1 MVDAGSGVFKA
12 IARKRNPINGSVGL
26 PKGLS
31 MTNEDSQKAGQAA
44 IDMTLNALG
53 VWSKGAQAI
62 ATEVIDYAKKS
73 AESSAQAWEK
83 LVGAKSLESAFEVQ
97 SQYARS
103 AYQEFV
109 AETAKLSE
117 LYVEFARE
125 AYAPLR
131 TAFSAPSARA

>member
-1 MVDAGSGVFKA
+1 MIDAGSGVFKA
-12 IARKRNPINGSVGL
+12 RAENVSPINRSGSL
-26 PKGLS
+26 PKGFS
-31 MTNEDSQKAGQAA
+31 MTNEDSQKAGQATM
-44 IDMTLNALG
+44 DMTLNAFG

-97 SQYARS
+97 SQYAQS
-103 AYQEFV
+103 AYQDFV

-131 TAFSAPSARA
+131 TAFTAPSART

>member
-12 IARKRNPINGSVGL
+12 IARKRSPINESVRS

-31 MTNEDSQKAGQAA
+31 MTNEDSQQAGKAAM
-44 IDMTLNALG
+44 DMTLNAFG

-83 LVGAKSLESAFEVQ
+83 LAGAKNLESVFEVQ

-103 AYQEFV
+103 AYEEFV

-131 TAFSAPSARA
+131 SAFGEPSSRT

>member
-1 MVDAGSGVFKA
+1 
-12 IARKRNPINGSVGL
+12 
-26 PKGLS
+26 
-31 MTNEDSQKAGQAA
+31 MTNQDTEKAGKAA

-62 ATEVIDYAKKS
+62 AIEVIDYTKKS

-103 AYQEFV
+103 AYQDFV

-131 TAFSAPSARA
+131 TAFSGPSAQT

>member
-1 MVDAGSGVFKA
+1 
-12 IARKRNPINGSVGL
+12 
-26 PKGLS
+26 
-31 MTNEDSQKAGQAA
+31 MTNEDTQKAGQAA
-44 IDMTLNALG
+44 MDMTLNALG

-62 ATEVIDYAKKS
+62 TAEVIGYAKKS

-83 LVGAKSLESAFEVQ
+83 LAGAKSLESAFEVQ
-97 SQYARS
+97 SQYARL

-131 TAFSAPSARA
+131 TTFGEPSARS

>member
-1 MVDAGSGVFKA
+1 LTPEAAFSRQSRENV
-12 IARKRNPINGSVGL
+12 NPFNGSVGA

-44 IDMTLNALG
+44 IDMGLNTLG

-62 ATEVIDYAKKS
+62 ANEVIDYAKKS

-83 LVGAKSLESAFEVQ
+83 LASAKSLESAFEVQ

-131 TAFSAPSARA
+131 TAFSEPSVRT

>member
-1 MVDAGSGVFKA
+1 
-12 IARKRNPINGSVGL
+12 
-26 PKGLS
+26 
-31 MTNEDSQKAGQAA
+31 MTHEDTQKAGQAA
-44 IDMTLNALG
+44 MDMTLNALG

-103 AYQEFV
+103 AYEDFV
-109 AETAKLSE
+109 AETAKLGE

-131 TAFSAPSARA
+131 TAFEEPSSRA

>member
-1 MVDAGSGVFKA
+1 
-12 IARKRNPINGSVGL
+12 
-26 PKGLS
+26 
-31 MTNEDSQKAGQAA
+31 MTKEDTQKAGQAA
-44 IDMTLNALG
+44 MDLSLNALG
-53 VWSKGAQAI
+53 VWTKGAQAI

-83 LVGAKSLESAFEVQ
+83 LVGAKSLENAFEVQ

-103 AYQEFV
+103 AYEEFV

-125 AYAPLR
+125 AYAPLQ
-131 TAFSAPSARA
+131 TAFGEPSARR

>member
-1 MVDAGSGVFKA
+1 
-12 IARKRNPINGSVGL
+12 
-26 PKGLS
+26 
-31 MTNEDSQKAGQAA
+31 MTNEDSQKAGKAA
-44 IDMTLNALG
+44 MDMSLSAFG

-62 ATEVIDYAKKS
+62 AVEVIDYAKKS

-83 LVGAKSLESAFEVQ
+83 LVGAKSLESALEVQ
-97 SQYARS
+97 TQYARS
-103 AYQEFV
+103 AYEDFV

-131 TAFSAPSARA
+131 TAFGEPYGRT

>member
-1 MVDAGSGVFKA
+1 
-12 IARKRNPINGSVGL
+12 
-26 PKGLS
+26 
-31 MTNEDSQKAGQAA
+31 MTHEDTQKAGQAA
-44 IDMTLNALG
+44 MDMTLNALG

-62 ATEVIDYAKKS
+62 TTEVIDYAKKS

-103 AYQEFV
+103 AYEDFV
-109 AETAKLSE
+109 AETARLGD

-131 TAFSAPSARA
+131 TAFEAPSSRA

>member
-1 MVDAGSGVFKA
+1 M
-12 IARKRNPINGSVGL
+12 I
-26 PKGLS
+26 
-31 MTNEDSQKAGQAA
+31 NEDSQKAGQAA

-83 LVGAKSLESAFEVQ
+83 LAGAKSLESAFEVQ

-117 LYVEFARE
+117 LYVEFATE

-131 TAFSAPSARA
+131 AAFSAPSARA

>member
-1 MVDAGSGVFKA
+1 
-12 IARKRNPINGSVGL
+12 
-26 PKGLS
+26 

-44 IDMTLNALG
+44 IDMGLNTLG

-62 ATEVIDYAKKS
+62 ANEVIDYAKKS

-83 LVGAKSLESAFEVQ
+83 LASAKSLESAFEVQ

-131 TAFSAPSARA
+131 TAFSEPSVRT

>member
-1 MVDAGSGVFKA
+1 
-12 IARKRNPINGSVGL
+12 
-26 PKGLS
+26 
-31 MTNEDSQKAGQAA
+31 MTNEDPQKAGQAA
-44 IDMTLNALG
+44 MDMTLNALG

-62 ATEVIDYAKKS
+62 AVEVVDYARKS

-83 LVGAKSLESAFEVQ
+83 LVGAKSLDSALAVQ

-103 AYQEFV
+103 AYEEFI
-109 AETAKLSE
+109 AETAKLGE

-131 TAFSAPSARA
+131 TAFNEPSART

>member
-1 MVDAGSGVFKA
+1 MLDAGSGVFKA
-12 IARKRNPINGSVGL
+12 SGQNASLFNRAASQPR
-26 PKGLS
+26 GLS
-31 MTNEDSQKAGQAA
+31 MTKEDGQQAGKAAM
-44 IDMTLNALG
+44 DMTLNAFG

-62 ATEVIDYAKKS
+62 ALEVIEYTKKS
-73 AESSAQAWEK
+73 AESSARAWEK
-83 LVGAKSLESAFEVQ
+83 LAAAKSLESVFEVQ

-103 AYQEFV
+103 TYEELV

-131 TAFSAPSARA
+131 SAFNEPNPRT

>member
-1 MVDAGSGVFKA
+1 
-12 IARKRNPINGSVGL
+12 
-26 PKGLS
+26 
-31 MTNEDSQKAGQAA
+31 MTNEDSQKAGKAA
-44 IDMTLNALG
+44 MDMSLNAFG

-62 ATEVIDYAKKS
+62 AAEVVDYAKKS

-97 SQYARS
+97 TQFARS
-103 AYQEFV
+103 AYEDFV

-131 TAFSAPSARA
+131 TAFSEPHRQT

>member
-1 MVDAGSGVFKA
+1 
-12 IARKRNPINGSVGL
+12 
-26 PKGLS
+26 

-44 IDMTLNALG
+44 MDKTWNALG

-62 ATEVIDYAKKS
+62 AVEVIAYAKKS

-83 LVGAKSLESAFEVQ
+83 LAGAKSLEGAFAVQ

-103 AYQEFV
+103 AYEDFV
-109 AETAKLSE
+109 AETAKLGE

-131 TAFSAPSARA
+131 SAFEEPSTRT

>member
-1 MVDAGSGVFKA
+1 
-12 IARKRNPINGSVGL
+12 
-26 PKGLS
+26 
-31 MTNEDSQKAGQAA
+31 MTHEDTQKAGPAGV
-44 IDMTLNALG
+44 DMALNALG

-62 ATEVIDYAKKS
+62 AVEVIDYAKKS

-83 LVGAKSLESAFEVQ
+83 LAGAKSLESALEVQ

-103 AYQEFV
+103 AYEEFV
-109 AETAKLSE
+109 AESVKLSE

-131 TAFSAPSARA
+131 TAFSEPFART

>member
-1 MVDAGSGVFKA
+1 
-12 IARKRNPINGSVGL
+12 
-26 PKGLS
+26 

-44 IDMTLNALG
+44 MDMTLNAFG
-53 VWSKGAQAI
+53 VWSKGTQAI
-62 ATEVIDYAKKS
+62 ATEVIEYAKKS

-83 LVGAKSLESAFEVQ
+83 LVGAKSLESAIEVQ

-109 AETAKLSE
+109 AETAKLGE

-131 TAFSAPSARA
+131 SAFGESSARS

>member
-1 MVDAGSGVFKA
+1 
-12 IARKRNPINGSVGL
+12 
-26 PKGLS
+26 

-44 IDMTLNALG
+44 IDMTLNAFG
-53 VWSKGAQAI
+53 IWSKGAQAI

-73 AESSAQAWEK
+73 TESSAQAWEK

-131 TAFSAPSARA
+131 TAFSEPSART

>member
-1 MVDAGSGVFKA
+1 
-12 IARKRNPINGSVGL
+12 
-26 PKGLS
+26 
-31 MTNEDSQKAGQAA
+31 MTNEDSQKAGKAA
-44 IDMTLNALG
+44 MDMTLNAFG

-62 ATEVIDYAKKS
+62 AVEVIAYTKKS

-83 LVGAKSLESAFEVQ
+83 LVAAKSLESAFEVQ

-103 AYQEFV
+103 AYEEFV

-131 TAFSAPSARA
+131 TAFNAPSTQS

>member
-1 MVDAGSGVFKA
+1 
-12 IARKRNPINGSVGL
+12 
-26 PKGLS
+26 

-44 IDMTLNALG
+44 MDMTWNALG

-62 ATEVIDYAKKS
+62 AVEVIAYAKKS
-73 AESSAQAWEK
+73 AESSAQAWER
-83 LVGAKSLESAFEVQ
+83 LAGAKSLEGAFAVQ

-103 AYQEFV
+103 AYEDFV
-109 AETAKLSE
+109 AETAKLGE

-131 TAFSAPSARA
+131 SAFEEPSTRT

>member
-12 IARKRNPINGSVGL
+12 IGRKTRPYQPIREP

-31 MTNEDSQKAGQAA
+31 MTNEDTQKAGKAA
-44 IDMTLNALG
+44 MDMTLNAFG

-62 ATEVIDYAKKS
+62 ATEVIGYAKKS

-103 AYQEFV
+103 AYEDFV
-109 AETAKLSE
+109 AETAKLGE

-131 TAFSAPSARA
+131 TAFGEASTRA